1 MGHRRS
7 SRELAM
13 QALYYIDVGKNDA
26 ERAFKLFC
34 INFDPAE
41 DIKPFFTLLVQGV
54 IEHKADID
62 RMIETFS
69 SNWRLSRMS
78 GVDRNV
84 MRIAAFE
91 MMFCP
96 DIPSKVSINE
106 AIDIGKKYGA
116 ADSGA
121 FINGILDAI
130 SLDLEKSKSG
140 TTDKGGSCDS

>member
-7 SRELAM
+7 SRELAL
-13 QALYYIDVGKNDA
+13 QALYYIDMGKNDP
-26 ERAFKLFC
+26 ERALTLFC
-34 INFDPAE
+34 INFEPAE
-41 DIKPFFTLLVQGV
+41 DIKPFFTFLTEGV
-54 IEHKADID
+54 LERKAEID

-69 SNWRLSRMS
+69 SNWKLSRMS

-84 MRIAAFE
+84 MRIAVFE
-91 MMFCP
+91 MMYCP

-106 AIDIGKKYGA
+106 AIDIGKKYGT

-130 SLDLEKSKSG
+130 SLDLEKTRSG
-140 TTDKGGSCDS
+140 KAG

>member
-13 QALYYIDVGKNDA
+13 QALYYIDMGKNDEDQA
-26 ERAFKLFC
+26 YRLFC

-41 DIKPFFTLLVQGV
+41 DIKPFFTVLVKGV
-54 IEHKADID
+54 LENRTDID

-69 SNWRLSRMS
+69 SNWKLSRMS

-84 MRIAAFE
+84 MRIATFE

-96 DIPSKVSINE
+96 DIPAKVSINE
-106 AIDIGKKYGA
+106 AIDIGKKYGT

-130 SLDLEKSKSG
+130 SLDLDKSKS
-140 TTDKGGSCDS
+140 DKPG